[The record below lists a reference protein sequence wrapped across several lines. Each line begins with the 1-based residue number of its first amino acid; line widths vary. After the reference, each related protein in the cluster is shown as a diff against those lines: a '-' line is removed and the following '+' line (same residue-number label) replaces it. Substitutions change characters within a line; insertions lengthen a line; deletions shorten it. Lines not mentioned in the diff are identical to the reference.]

1 MKQYLNIF
9 LLIVIIVFSGC
20 KGIDSIFNPYKAP
33 ELDEKGV
40 VLSADSVHP
49 MDTVTASIKAVNPE
63 DGPLYYEWSAAGN
76 GRFIEPADKDT
87 VYWIAPLNG
96 GTYTIKVIV
105 SNEKKHSEAY
115 KDIAVIV
122 VTEPLVDI
130 LKPNKDTYFI
140 QYELVEVEAYASHNN
155 EVTTVRLFVNDIKKY
170 EVDHNDTDIY
180 QFEFETDSTMVG
192 TTTIKVEADNTLGK
206 TGADSITI
214 NVEEFIPGKNEN

>member
-9 LLIVIIVFSGC
+9 LLIVIIVFIGC

-33 ELDEKGV
+33 ELDEQGV
-40 VLSADSVHP
+40 VLSPDSVHP
-49 MDTVTASIKAVNPE
+49 MDTVTASIKVTNPE

-96 GTYTIKVIV
+96 GIYTIKVIV

-115 KDIAVIV
+115 KDVAVIV

-130 LKPNKDTYFI
+130 FKPNKDTYFI

-170 EVDHNDTDIY
+170 EVDPNDTDIY
-180 QFEFETDSTMVG
+180 QFELETDSTIVG
-192 TTTIKVEADNTLGK
+192 TTTVKVEADNRSGK
-206 TGADSITI
+206 TGTDSVTI